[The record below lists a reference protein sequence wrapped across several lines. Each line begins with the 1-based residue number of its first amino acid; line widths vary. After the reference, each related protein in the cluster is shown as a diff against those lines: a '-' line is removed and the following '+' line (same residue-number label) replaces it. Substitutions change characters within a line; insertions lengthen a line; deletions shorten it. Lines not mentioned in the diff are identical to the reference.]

1 MLFKKSHLN
10 EVLETTSE
18 SMDVFV
24 PAIVDGTSRFA
35 LYGEQGEVTE
45 PNFQLQNTKIPPKG
59 LLFPST
65 EKLYT
70 WGKGPDGT
78 FIESALETPRPFV
91 AFGVRPCDAA
101 AIERMDQVFLS
112 KGYFDEFYQAKRNAL
127 TIVAIACPR
136 TSDACFCDSMGQS
149 PNAAPEADILL
160 LEGND
165 AFEVRVQTER
175 GQALADTW
183 KPFLEEGGI
192 DRQPIECTTKVSM
205 EGVAEKLHGMFDSPL
220 WDEVSTACLTCGS
233 CTFICPTCHCFD
245 LSQARKKEEN
255 ARFRCWD
262 SCMFKD
268 YTLMAGNHNPREQ
281 KRNRVR
287 QRFMHK
293 LCFFEERYGEPLC
306 VGCGRCLVDC
316 PASMDITAI
325 IDRANVEPTQKGED
339 HA

>member
-78 FIESALETPRPFV
+78 FIDSALETPRPFV

-112 KGYFDEFYQAKRNAL
+112 KGYIDEFYQAKRNAL
-127 TIVAIACPR
+127 TLVAMACPR
-136 TSDACFCDSMGQS
+136 TSDACFCDSMGRIQTPLLKLIFCFS
-149 PNAAPEADILL
+149 KATMPLRFTSRPNAAKLL
-160 LEGND
+160 QMPGSHSLKK
-165 AFEVRVQTER
+165 ER
-175 GQALADTW
+175 L
-183 KPFLEEGGI
+183 I
-192 DRQPIECTTKVSM
+192 V
-205 EGVAEKLHGMFDSPL
+205 SPL
-220 WDEVSTACLTCGS
+220 
-233 CTFICPTCHCFD
+233 
-245 LSQARKKEEN
+245 N
-255 ARFRCWD
+255 ALPKSAW
-262 SCMFKD
+262 K
-268 YTLMAGNHNPREQ
+268 A
-281 KRNRVR
+281 
-287 QRFMHK
+287 
-293 LCFFEERYGEPLC
+293 
-306 VGCGRCLVDC
+306 
-316 PASMDITAI
+316 
-325 IDRANVEPTQKGED
+325 
-339 HA
+339 

>member
-35 LYGEQGEVTE
+35 LYGEEGEVTE

-70 WGKGPDGT
+70 WGKGPEGT
-78 FIESALETPRPFV
+78 FIDSALETPRPFV

-112 KGYFDEFYQAKRNAL
+112 KGYIDEFYQAKRNAL
-127 TIVAIACPR
+127 TLVAMACPR

-160 LEGND
+160 LEGKD
-165 AFEVRVQTER
+165 AFEVHVQTER
-175 GQALADTW
+175 GQALADAW
-183 KPFLEEGGI
+183 KPFLEEGEV
-192 DRQPIECTTKVSM
+192 DRQPIECATKVTM

-245 LSQARKKEEN
+245 LSQARKKEEK
-255 ARFRCWD
+255 C
-262 SCMFKD
+262 
-268 YTLMAGNHNPREQ
+268 
-281 KRNRVR
+281 
-287 QRFMHK
+287 
-293 LCFFEERYGEPLC
+293 PLPLL
-306 VGCGRCLVDC
+306 G
-316 PASMDITAI
+316 
-325 IDRANVEPTQKGED
+325 
-339 HA
+339 

>member
-112 KGYFDEFYQAKRNAL
+112 KGYIDEFYQAKRNAL

-192 DRQPIECTTKVSM
+192 DRQPIECATKVSM

-255 ARFRCWD
+255 ARFRC
-262 SCMFKD
+262 
-268 YTLMAGNHNPREQ
+268 
-281 KRNRVR
+281 
-287 QRFMHK
+287 
-293 LCFFEERYGEPLC
+293 
-306 VGCGRCLVDC
+306 
-316 PASMDITAI
+316 
-325 IDRANVEPTQKGED
+325 
-339 HA
+339 

>member
-1 MLFKKSHLN
+1 MLFRKNHLN
-10 EVLETTSE
+10 EVLETASA

-78 FIESALETPRPFV
+78 FINSALETPAPSLPL
-91 AFGVRPCDAA
+91 AFAHAMR
-101 AIERMDQVFLS
+101 RHRTMDQVFLS
-112 KGYFDEFYQAKRNAL
+112 KGYIDEFYQAKRNAL
-127 TIVAIACPR
+127 TLVAMACPR

-175 GQALADTW
+175 GQAL
-183 KPFLEEGGI
+183 
-192 DRQPIECTTKVSM
+192 
-205 EGVAEKLHGMFDSPL
+205 
-220 WDEVSTACLTCGS
+220 
-233 CTFICPTCHCFD
+233 
-245 LSQARKKEEN
+245 
-255 ARFRCWD
+255 
-262 SCMFKD
+262 
-268 YTLMAGNHNPREQ
+268 
-281 KRNRVR
+281 
-287 QRFMHK
+287 
-293 LCFFEERYGEPLC
+293 
-306 VGCGRCLVDC
+306 GRCLEAF
-316 PASMDITAI
+316 P
-325 IDRANVEPTQKGED
+325 
-339 HA
+339 